1 MSMDNVKLTFED
13 SAIES
18 IAKEAFRRKTGAR
31 ALRGIVEEI
40 MLDLM
45 YSLPSQDEIKNCK
58 VTKEMVD
65 KITGGKIV
73 NLPKS
78 DERKKKE
85 SA

>member
-1 MSMDNVKLTFED
+1 MTY
-13 SAIES
+13 

-31 ALRGIVEEI
+31 ALRGIVEEL

-45 YSLPSQDEIKNCK
+45 YSLPSQEDIKDCK
-58 VTKEMVD
+58 ITKEMVD
-65 KITGGKIV
+65 AMMGSKIV
-73 NLPKS
+73 NLPQN